1 MFVFRVTVL
10 LISPQNHIHDLHS
23 FCPVALR
30 GGEGMNDEKRN
41 VPVPH
46 NVVMNDRKKLSL
58 TGIEEVIGCDE
69 ELLSVK
75 TSMGE
80 LTVTGSR
87 LHIGSFNR
95 ATGELSVDGTVRE
108 LIYADSAPETKGF
121 FKRLFR

>member
-1 MFVFRVTVL
+1 
-10 LISPQNHIHDLHS
+10 
-23 FCPVALR
+23 
-30 GGEGMNDEKRN
+30 MNDDKKTI
-41 VPVPH
+41 PMTH
-46 NVVMNDRKKLSL
+46 NVVMNGRKNLSL

-69 ELLSVK
+69 EVLTVK

-95 ATGELSVDGTVRE
+95 ATGELAVDGTVSE
-108 LIYADSAPETKGF
+108 LIYTDSHPENKGF